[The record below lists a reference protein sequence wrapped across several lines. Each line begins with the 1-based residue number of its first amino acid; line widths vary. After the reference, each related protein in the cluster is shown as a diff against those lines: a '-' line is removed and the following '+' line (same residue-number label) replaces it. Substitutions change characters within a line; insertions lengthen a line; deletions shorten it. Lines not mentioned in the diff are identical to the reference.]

1 MKKFLILITLTFTN
15 ALYNLPLYTQRT
27 HSSNLYRDSVFYFYT
42 RIKREDSSIPYFP
55 DKNIENL
62 YNGEFEESY
71 GKYITFPDN
80 KTAWVSSCVCDPSMN
95 DACEITSNED
105 ALPCFEKITNHFT
118 LCYYLIDDKGNL
130 KIKDKLLI
138 DFSDFTVPTRTNNP
152 NPDLLGNDCD
162 WEFNHQGYEMVD
174 LDYIDN
180 QKFLVIYRRIKQNG
194 NNYWSGGYELY
205 TQTFDIDGN
214 SLSSPKSLDLGLV
227 ESQGT
232 GNFGSKVV
240 SFKSRAKS
248 RLKNGDRIYIFQ
260 EYIHSRGSCYSL
272 CNVINPCD
280 SDCIDYV
287 YGYRADQSSVN
298 YIVKLN
304 QNGTEIKMFWRF
316 SSMGLVHNDNDE
328 KVNAFEHFLKEPR
341 DIRPLSNDGYV
352 VLLPSYDSYR
362 KKNNL
367 YVLIADNN
375 SDFIPGATYVSPPS
389 SNWYDEIIEVDDI
402 IWARVITYDG
412 GFTILFQDSTQLSY
426 INFDHSGANSG
437 IIKFCV
443 TGCGTEW
450 NDLSGYYFELTSS
463 LSNSDSLYLNLNYN
477 FESGRSSHTFEINSP
492 CETLKYFTIRYN
504 MSTYY
509 NKIYKKFNDDELNN
523 SNNVYTEITG
533 SDRTF
538 WYKKYDITNL
548 LSISQIDLD
557 ASIPLL
563 PIESPTPTVV
573 PSKLP
578 TPTQFPTVVLS
589 KLPTPTPAIVRNRL
603 PTSIPTKSNFIQD
616 EEDSN
621 SNKNEESSNEEI
633 VSGSIGVIAGIIF
646 LIGCYYI
653 SKNVSFK
660 WVRDVSSHLE
670 LKIGKRQQEQPK
682 EYESDSYIS
691 I

>member
-1 MKKFLILITLTFTN
+1 
-15 ALYNLPLYTQRT
+15 
-27 HSSNLYRDSVFYFYT
+27 
-42 RIKREDSSIPYFP
+42 
-55 DKNIENL
+55 
-62 YNGEFEESY
+62 
-71 GKYITFPDN
+71 
-80 KTAWVSSCVCDPSMN
+80 MN
-95 DACEITSNED
+95 DACEITNNED
-105 ALPCFEKITNHFT
+105 TLPCFEKITNHFT

-174 LDYIDN
+174 LDYINN

-227 ESQGT
+227 TDGT

-240 SFKSRAKS
+240 SFKSKSKS

-287 YGYRADQSSVN
+287 YGYRADRDWIH
-298 YIVKLN
+298 YIVKLS
-304 QNGTEIKMFWRF
+304 QNGDEIKIFWQW
-316 SSMGLVHNDNDE
+316 SSADLNGDNNNE
-328 KVNAFEHFLKEPR
+328 KDVNAFELSLKEPH

-352 VLLPSYDSYR
+352 VLLPTS
-362 KKNNL
+362 KNNL
-367 YVLIADNN
+367 YVIIADNYSIKLN
-375 SDFIPGATYVSPPS
+375 PELPLWHSGG
-389 SNWYDEIIEVDDI
+389 SNWYNEIFVVNDI
-402 IWARVITYDG
+402 NWARAITYDG
-412 GFTILFQDSTQLSY
+412 GFTIFFQDSTQLSY
-426 INFDHSGANSG
+426 INFDNSGANSG
-437 IIKFCV
+437 IIKFCN

-463 LSNSDSLYLNLNYN
+463 FSNSDSLYLNLNYN
-477 FESGRSSHTFEINSP
+477 FEPGKSSDTFDVNSP
-492 CETLKYFTIRYN
+492 FETLKYFTLRYN

-509 NKIYKKFNDDELNN
+509 NRIYKKFNNDELNS

-563 PIESPTPTVV
+563 PIESPTQFPTVV

-578 TPTQFPTVVLS
+578 TR
-589 KLPTPTPAIVRNRL
+589 TPAIVPNRL

-616 EEDSN
+616 EEDSKES
-621 SNKNEESSNEEI
+621 SNKNEESSNEAI
-633 VSGSIGVIAGIIF
+633 VSGSIGLVAGIIF